1 MIDSIMHRSIVG
13 PLSGHRSIVGPVAC
27 VGPLS
32 GHYMQHILKS
42 FIYISTSYIVMHVHE
57 DALVVTGLI
66 SMSCIVGLFYCL
78 RNQCLYWMLRYEIYQ
93 LNIYLQRRTNVTIV
107 PVDHPPVET
116 VIVIQNPNDIS
127 LGYISKDKS

>member
-1 MIDSIMHRSIVG
+1 MR
-13 PLSGHRSIVGPVAC
+13 
-27 VGPLS
+27 
-32 GHYMQHILKS
+32 
-42 FIYISTSYIVMHVHE
+42 VHE

-78 RNQCLYWMLRYEIYQ
+78 RNQCLYWRLRYEIYQ

-107 PVDHPPVET
+107 PVDPPPVET